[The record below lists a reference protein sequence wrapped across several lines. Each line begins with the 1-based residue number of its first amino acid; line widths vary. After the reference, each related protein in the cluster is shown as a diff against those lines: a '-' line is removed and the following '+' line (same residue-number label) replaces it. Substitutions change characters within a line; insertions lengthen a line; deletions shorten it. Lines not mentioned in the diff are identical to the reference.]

1 MFNSKEKIK
10 PNSSARFDFKLSKY
24 INSKEVIK
32 EIHSS
37 KKVKLN
43 SFEEKS
49 KTKKIKRE
57 VNKTSNEKDNKYT
70 KKIDK
75 IKTKL
80 FNSKKNKEIF
90 SSKELV
96 NTKSP
101 KIRIMTRPLSSE
113 ILPCKAISLN
123 KRNGF
128 NSRIVSRN
136 IDNLS
141 ENYLMKNYL
150 RKCLSS
156 GNSIKRKKVKLK
168 IFDYFDNNIK
178 SKTPLDLLVEKIE
191 FDYDYKLAHKKFLNR
206 EILDKFFKKHFKNVR
221 DNYLF
226 DKYFYVKSKLNT
238 NTKSSE
244 NKVKSND
251 KILNFDNN
259 KYKLF
264 KNLSRKLKNNIKA
277 SAKKLDGKKWI
288 EQIKKKENVENLA
301 KLSELK
307 SVIEDENIL
316 LTPINFL
323 KKKKDPF
330 LGYKTNQLV
339 QKLNSNFTYKNRF
352 IIAKKF
358 GIRLEK
364 DLFKRDENEKNYTE
378 KNNKIKH

>member
-10 PNSSARFDFKLSKY
+10 SNSSVRFDFKLSKY

-57 VNKTSNEKDNKYT
+57 VNKTSNEKNNKYT

-90 SSKELV
+90 SSNELV

-141 ENYLMKNYL
+141 ENYLMKNNL

-364 DLFKRDENEKNYTE
+364 DLFKRDENEKNYNE

>member
-57 VNKTSNEKDNKYT
+57 VNKTSNEKNNKYT

-90 SSKELV
+90 SSNELV

-141 ENYLMKNYL
+141 ENYLMKNNL

-364 DLFKRDENEKNYTE
+364 DLFKRDENEKNYNE

>member
-57 VNKTSNEKDNKYT
+57 VNKTSNEKNNKYT

-90 SSKELV
+90 SSNELV

-141 ENYLMKNYL
+141 ENYLMKNNL

-251 KILNFDNN
+251 KILNFDND

-364 DLFKRDENEKNYTE
+364 DLFKRDENEKNYNE